1 MAGRRKL
8 KPEKWAAC
16 VADIAAKGKINK
28 GEALKLLE
36 EVANRGEKMRLTGQA
51 DPFVSAAK
59 DLVTNLKAAA
69 DRRALDALRN
79 AGVRKKI
86 LDDIK
91 AAGGLSKAADIIR
104 SNLHGTNVQHRDS
117 VQARTRGMAAE
128 MQAPVDRAI
137 EKAGL
142 KEAARLGA
150 LDNDTADDMW
160 AMKAGPP
167 KGPANNPARKLAE
180 ILAPPLSLLRKR
192 FNMAG
197 AHIGDVLDHVAH
209 TNYDGRKMRI
219 AAGRSKTPDEAFDA
233 WWRVTEGRWNPE
245 TFTDNHV
252 EPEGNETMGDA
263 RRRFARSVFDAVVTG
278 VHKQG
283 PGLEY
288 STEGFVPLAYEGSA
302 NLARKL
308 SEPRVIRWKS
318 GRAWMENM
326 REFGMA
332 TTLTQAVM
340 QEIETGARHIALM
353 EKFGTNP
360 MGNLKLIMRQVEED
374 YRSDLDGV
382 KKFQDKKNGI
392 EAVMMQLDGSANR
405 PANQMGAAI
414 SSSIR
419 TVLTMGFGG
428 GFGLTHLASV
438 APTVTSELRHHGVPM
453 LKSLGLL
460 IQKLAGGRY
469 WTSEERKDIQAKL
482 GAYAAGL
489 TREMYSRWQPDVD
502 GIPGR
507 LAGLANIYMK
517 FTVLPYIF
525 ENTQAGV
532 REVLANDLARYSAKR
547 FGELDPHLSQII
559 GKYGIG
565 EAEWD
570 LLRAVPDLPQA
581 DGMTYLTPD
590 VGRRID
596 PVEAEKLLRAR
607 GTLGPKSSPETIA
620 REVEHLGFELSDK
633 LASYYGDT
641 AALSVVTPG
650 AKERAWVLG
659 KTQRGTVPGEAAR
672 FMLQFKMWPIAAMTQ
687 LIGREIHLSLNK
699 KDMAWGLGTLAAI
712 STLAGYVRLSVNN
725 AASGR
730 PVPDPM
736 DPRTLLAS
744 LAQGGGVGI
753 LGDFLFGEVNRFEGG
768 LWSTLAG
775 PLATEANS
783 VWTLY
788 QRWANGD
795 YDKDEHPTSRGPWAD
810 LLRLGVR
817 HVPGANLVYLKGF
830 LDYLVWYH
838 LYEAASPGWWERTNR
853 RLIREQGRGMAGYRP
868 GGGVPGPI
876 EAFKDE
882 FGIGQQAPPSPPR
895 GAVEQPTIQ

>member
-1 MAGRRKL
+1 MARTRL

-16 VADIAAKGKINK
+16 VAAIAAKGKINK

-36 EVANRGEKMRLTGQA
+36 EVANRGEKMRLTGTA
-51 DPFVSAAK
+51 DPFVTAAK
-59 DLVTNLKAAA
+59 DLVTNLKDAA

-79 AGVRKKI
+79 AGVRKKM
-86 LDDIK
+86 LDEIK
-91 AAGGLSKAADIIR
+91 AAGGIAKAADMIR
-104 SNLHGTNVQHRDS
+104 SNLHGTNVGHRDS
-117 VQARTRGMAAE
+117 VQARSRGMAAE

-142 KEAARLGA
+142 KEAARLGS
-150 LDNDTADDMW
+150 LDDDTANDMW

-180 ILAPPLSLLRKR
+180 ILAPALSLIRTRL
-192 FNMAG
+192 NMAG

-219 AAGRSKTPDEAFDA
+219 AAGRNKTPDEAFEA
-233 WWRVTEGRWNPE
+233 WWAVTESRWNPE
-245 TFTDNHV
+245 TFADNHV
-252 EPEGNETMGDA
+252 EPEGKETMGDA
-263 RRRFARSVFDAVVTG
+263 RRRFARSVFDALVTG

-288 STEGFVPLAYEGSA
+288 STEGFVPAAYEGSS

-318 GRAWMENM
+318 GKAWMENM

-340 QEIETGARHIALM
+340 QEIDTGARHIALM

-360 MGNLKLIMRQVEED
+360 MGNLKQIMRKVEED

-382 KKFQDKKNGI
+382 RKFQDKKQGI

-405 PANQMGAAI
+405 PANQMAARI
-414 SSSIR
+414 GSSTR

-438 APTVTSELRHHGVPM
+438 WPTVTSELRHHGVPM
-453 LKSLGLL
+453 LKSLGLI
-460 IQKLAGGRY
+460 IQKLVGGRH
-469 WTSEERKDIQAKL
+469 WTSEERKEIQAKL
-482 GAYAAGL
+482 GAYASGL

-507 LAGLANIYMK
+507 LAATANTFMK

-532 REVLANDLARYSAKR
+532 RETLANQLARFGGQK
-547 FGELDPHLSQII
+547 FGELDPHLSQMI

-570 LLRAVPDLPQA
+570 LLRAVPDLPKA

-590 VGRRID
+590 TGRRID
-596 PVEAEKLLRAR
+596 SVEAEKLLRAR
-607 GTLGPKSSPETIA
+607 GTLGPESGPAAIA
-620 REVEHLGFELSDK
+620 REVEHLGYELSDK
-633 LASYYGDT
+633 LSSYYGDT
-641 AALSVVTPG
+641 AANSVVTPG
-650 AKERAWVLG
+650 AKERAMVL
-659 KTQRGTVPGEAAR
+659 QWARRGTLPGEALR
-672 FMLQFKMWPIAAMTQ
+672 FMAQFKMWPVAAMTQ

-712 STLAGYVRLSVNN
+712 STLTGYVRMSVNDV
-725 AASGR
+725 AQGR
-730 PVPDPM
+730 PVRDPS
-736 DPRTLLAS
+736 DPRTLMAAM
-744 LAQGGGVGI
+744 AQGGGVGI

-768 LWSTLAG
+768 VLGWFGG
-775 PLATEANS
+775 PLATDADAFIKI
-783 VWTLY
+783 Y
-788 QRWANGD
+788 QRWTTGK
-795 YDKDEHPTSRGPWAD
+795 YESEKSKGPWPD
-810 LLRLGVR
+810 LLRFGVR
-817 HVPGANLVYLKGF
+817 HVPFANLVYLKGF

-838 LYEAASPGWWERTNR
+838 AYEAMSPGWWERTNR
-853 RLIREQGRGMAGYRP
+853 RFIKEQGRGMAGYTP
-868 GGGVPGPI
+868 GGGVPGPM

-882 FGIGQQAPPSPPR
+882 FGIGRQPAPSPPR